1 MLEPGELLQVK
12 YVVIALVVPLS
23 GCASAP
29 PISSLAEGLASSQSV
44 ELRAL
49 PLKGDAALL
58 GGRAIEGKLGP
69 NAPVVR
75 LEQGNSYYQLFR
87 LTPSQSPLRLRVT
100 SYCACFGFDKR
111 VAVPVLLVLTRVG
124 DVLAPKSHEY
134 SVEGAHGVTPLSV
147 TLDIE
152 VPGPDAA
159 YALVASDNS
168 RLGES
173 ISHIN
178 VANYMQLDVSASPV
192 GRFDLDYA
200 PAERQ
205 SWPSTSGRSQGAP

>member
-1 MLEPGELLQVK
+1 MK
-12 YVVIALVVPLS
+12 YVVIILVVLLS

-29 PISSLAEGLASSQSV
+29 PISSLAEGLAHSQPV
-44 ELRAL
+44 DLRAL

-69 NAPVVR
+69 NSPVVR

-87 LTPSQSPLRLRVT
+87 LTPSRGPLRLRVT
-100 SYCACFGFDKR
+100 SYCACLGYDKR
-111 VAVPVLLVLTRVG
+111 VAVPELLVLTRAG
-124 DVLAPKSHEY
+124 DVLAAKSHEY

-147 TLDIE
+147 TLDID

-159 YALVASDNS
+159 YALVVSDNS

-173 ISHIN
+173 ITHIN
-178 VANYMQLDVSASPV
+178 LVGYMQLDVSVSPV
-192 GRFDLDYA
+192 GRFDIEYA
-200 PAERQ
+200 PAEHR
-205 SWPSTSGRSQGAP
+205 SWPSTLDSSQGTP

>member
-1 MLEPGELLQVK
+1 VK
-12 YVVIALVVPLS
+12 YAIIALAALLS

-29 PISSLAEGLASSQSV
+29 PISSLAEGLARSQPV

-49 PLKGDAALL
+49 PLKGEAALL
-58 GGRAIEGKLGP
+58 GGRAIKGKLGP
-69 NAPVVR
+69 DSPVVR

-87 LTPSQSPLRLRVT
+87 LTPSQGPLRLRVT

-111 VAVPVLLVLTRVG
+111 VAVPELLVLNRAG
-124 DVLAPKSHEY
+124 DVLAAKSHEY

-173 ISHIN
+173 INHIN
-178 VANYMQLDVSASPV
+178 VVNFMQLDVSASPM
-192 GRFDLDYA
+192 GRFDLDHA

-205 SWPSTSGRSQGAP
+205 SWPSTSVSSQGTP